1 MRKKLT
7 AVLLA
12 ATMLLTSGVTVF
24 ADRVDAV
31 IDKPYLALGADLSP
45 QEQMKVLSLL
55 GLSDINVDDY
65 DIISITNAD
74 EHEYLD
80 KYLDASIIGTRAL
93 SSVLVVGKEAGNG
106 IHVTTKNISYCTE
119 GMYRNALLTAGIEDA
134 DITVAGPFSISGTA
148 ALVGAIKAYETM
160 TGEEI
165 DDENLDAANDELV
178 LTGKLVEDI
187 GDSEKAEDLMA
198 LVKQEVA
205 ENKLT
210 SAEDIQNVVDQRIGR
225 RAVLFVVFQVGVNG
239 HSLGFPGF
247 LCRRG
252 AHKAADGTQLGV
264 SNAHQ
269 AVHQVE
275 FHIPAQALALD
286 VQVRHGDGIFRAEQP
301 AQAVFLLR
309 REQGG
314 IRPADGGGHRVDGLR
329 DRLALRGALFLCKR
343 RGDGPDQ
350 QHRRQQKRRRPARE
364 HRNVFQDGFLLFSTI
379 SFSLV

>member
-45 QEQMKVLSLL
+45 QEQMTVLSLL

-119 GMYRNALLTAGIEDA
+119 GILTAGIEDA

-210 SAEDIQNVVDQRIGR
+210 SAEDIQNVVDQ
-225 RAVLFVVFQVGVNG
+225 A
-239 HSLGFPGF
+239 
-247 LCRRG
+247 C
-252 AHKAADGTQLGV
+252 DQLDIQLSEENQKQIAELMKKIEG
-264 SNAHQ
+264 
-269 AVHQVE
+269 
-275 FHIPAQALALD
+275 LDLD
-286 VQVRHGDGIFRAEQP
+286 VDKLKDQAKDLYQKLGDLDFHVDKESVGNFFTRIIDAIVNF
-301 AQAVFLLR
+301 F
-309 REQGG
+309 QG
-314 IRPADGGGHRVDGLR
+314 
-329 DRLALRGALFLCKR
+329 LFGK
-343 RGDGPDQ
+343 
-350 QHRRQQKRRRPARE
+350 
-364 HRNVFQDGFLLFSTI
+364 
-379 SFSLV
+379 

>member
-45 QEQMKVLSLL
+45 QEQMTVLSLL

-210 SAEDIQNVVDQRIGR
+210 SAEDIQNVVDQACDQLDIQLSEENQKQIAELMKKIEGLDLDVDKLKDQAKDLYQKLEDLDFHVDKESVGNFFTRIIDAIVNFFQG
-225 RAVLFVVFQVGVNG
+225 LFVFFHKPLYASSRSWVAQHVGRFEQRLNMEIG
-239 HSLGFPGF
+239 NRHYP
-247 LCRRG
+247 
-252 AHKAADGTQLGV
+252 ATTAETA
-264 SNAHQ
+264 AHQ
-269 AVHQVE
+269 LYGFVT
-275 FHIPAQALALD
+275 ALKELGMVREHEYPITLD
-286 VQVRHGDGIFRAEQP
+286 HFTK
-301 AQAVFLLR
+301 
-309 REQGG
+309 
-314 IRPADGGGHRVDGLR
+314 RPNSQ
-329 DRLALRGALFLCKR
+329 
-343 RGDGPDQ
+343 PDQ
-350 QHRRQQKRRRPARE
+350 A
-364 HRNVFQDGFLLFSTI
+364 NS
-379 SFSLV
+379 

>member
-45 QEQMKVLSLL
+45 QEQMTVLSLL

-165 DDENLDAANDELV
+165 DDELV

-210 SAEDIQNVVDQRIGR
+210 SAEDIQNVVDQ
-225 RAVLFVVFQVGVNG
+225 A
-239 HSLGFPGF
+239 
-247 LCRRG
+247 C
-252 AHKAADGTQLGV
+252 DQLDIQLSEENQKQIAELMKKIEG
-264 SNAHQ
+264 
-269 AVHQVE
+269 
-275 FHIPAQALALD
+275 LDLD
-286 VQVRHGDGIFRAEQP
+286 VDKLKD
-301 AQAVFLLR
+301 QAKDLYQKLEDLDFHVDKESVGNFFTR
-309 REQGG
+309 IIDAIVNFFQG
-314 IRPADGGGHRVDGLR
+314 
-329 DRLALRGALFLCKR
+329 LFGK
-343 RGDGPDQ
+343 
-350 QHRRQQKRRRPARE
+350 
-364 HRNVFQDGFLLFSTI
+364 
-379 SFSLV
+379 

>member
-45 QEQMKVLSLL
+45 QEQMTVLSLL

-119 GMYRNALLTAGIEDA
+119 GMYLNSLL
-134 DITVAGPFSISGTA
+134 VAGPFSISGTA

-210 SAEDIQNVVDQRIGR
+210 SAEDIQNVVDQ
-225 RAVLFVVFQVGVNG
+225 A
-239 HSLGFPGF
+239 
-247 LCRRG
+247 C
-252 AHKAADGTQLGV
+252 DQLDIQLSEENQKQIAELMKKIEG
-264 SNAHQ
+264 
-269 AVHQVE
+269 
-275 FHIPAQALALD
+275 LDLD
-286 VQVRHGDGIFRAEQP
+286 VDKLKD
-301 AQAVFLLR
+301 QAKDLYQKLEDLDFHVDKESVGNFFTR
-309 REQGG
+309 IIDAIVNFFQG
-314 IRPADGGGHRVDGLR
+314 
-329 DRLALRGALFLCKR
+329 LFGK
-343 RGDGPDQ
+343 
-350 QHRRQQKRRRPARE
+350 
-364 HRNVFQDGFLLFSTI
+364 
-379 SFSLV
+379 